1 MVMNTSDFLE
11 LVLRIKRRSQAN
23 ALTQEF
29 IMNLHEE
36 KSPHTFDQNAWKKK
50 LSSMEME
57 NNHSAENVWEMFE

>member
-23 ALTQEF
+23 VLTQEF

-36 KSPHTFDQNAWKKK
+36 SSPHTFDQNAWKNK